1 MELIP
6 LDGDERRVTFDA
18 LTTRGL
24 ALLPDAE
31 PAGTSS

>member
-1 MELIP
+1 
-6 LDGDERRVTFDA
+6 VTFDA

-31 PAGTSS
+31 PVGASS